1 MAGKPYISCTLGN
14 ARHYREGGQE
24 LEGRLQLFL
33 IMVMM
38 VVMMMVMMIVVM
50 VVMNMTMMVVVMT
63 VMMIMHWRMAS
74 ESWYNMVVTKENFS
88 QLNS

>member
-1 MAGKPYISCTLGN
+1 MHAIIE
-14 ARHYREGGQE
+14 RGQE
-24 LEGRLQLFL
+24 LDGTLQLFL

-38 VVMMMVMMIVVM
+38 VVIMMLMMMVMK
-50 VVMNMTMMVVVMT
+50 MM
-63 VMMIMHWRMAS
+63 HRRRAS

>member
-1 MAGKPYISCTLGN
+1 MRPGGWLGSHRSV
-14 ARHYREGGQE
+14 ALWVMHAIIERGQE

-38 VVMMMVMMIVVM
+38 VVVMMVMMM
-50 VVMNMTMMVVVMT
+50 
-63 VMMIMHWRMAS
+63 MHWRMAS